1 MEGLLVVTIIAIAY
15 GVYSV
20 VSIVQNKI
28 SSVKTKKILES
39 RKG

>member
-15 GVYSV
+15 GRYR
-20 VSIVQNKI
+20 IVTIAQDMI
-28 SSVKTKKILES
+28 SSSRVKKILES